1 MHPFEHVV
9 DKAVRSDISLL
20 RTLLPFQATGAVAVA
35 KLNLDS
41 QNPDKSC
48 TMLIFN
54 VSLLLLNIVCCT
66 YLLNM
71 YI

>member
-41 QNPDKSC
+41 QNTDKSC